1 MSSMRRKTK
10 KAARHDSIKQGEL
23 PLLWPDA
30 SGTINT
36 STIHRAG
43 SSALLLPRSQL
54 SPRKEVARARR
65 LLLSQSFSSWL
76 SSKNLA
82 GVGYGR
88 GGLSLFEMWL
98 SLRLE
103 SCAFNCESVPA
114 LLDAAAEEI
123 ALEKWDAV
131 QLLLKATRPGERFKS
146 EDGFVSF
153 R

>member
-1 MSSMRRKTK
+1 MSGTMAKKK
-10 KAARHDSIKQGEL
+10 KARRHDSIVQGEL

-30 SGTINT
+30 SGTLNT
-36 STIHRAG
+36 PTARLAG

-54 SPRKEVARARR
+54 SPRKEVIRARR

-76 SSKNLA
+76 SSKNSA

-88 GGLSLFEMWL
+88 GALSLFEMWL

-103 SCAFNCESVPA
+103 SCAFNCESVAA
-114 LLDAAAEEI
+114 LLDAAGEEI

-131 QLLLKATRPGERFKS
+131 QLLLKVTRPGERFKS
-146 EDGFVSF
+146 EGGFVSF